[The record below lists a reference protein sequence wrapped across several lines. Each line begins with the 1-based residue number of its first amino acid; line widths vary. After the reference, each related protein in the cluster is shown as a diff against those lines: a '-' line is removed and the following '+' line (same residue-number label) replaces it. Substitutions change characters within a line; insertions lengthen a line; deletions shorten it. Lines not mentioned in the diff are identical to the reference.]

1 VGGVGVGGGSGI
13 RRIFWI
19 LFLAASVYMAVKI
32 VPPWFGYLM
41 LKFEVSSEIK
51 NAHHYDDDEILEHI
65 ITNAGTLGVYL
76 TRDNVTVERDDNRV
90 EITVEYTV
98 TVYFFGRYSK
108 DFWYSIYSERSL
120 RAT

>member
-1 VGGVGVGGGSGI
+1 MRGGIGL

-19 LFLAASVYMAVKI
+19 LFLAASVYLGVKV

-41 LKFEVSSEIK
+41 LKIEVSSELK
-51 NAHHYDDDEILEHI
+51 SAHHYDGDEILEHI

-76 TRDNVTVERDDNRV
+76 TRDDVTVERDDNRV

-108 DFWYSIYSERSL
+108 DFRYSIYSERSL